1 MDEPSISDDTD
12 PIADLLGRLDAL
24 PSPTALAM
32 RLMHVLDD
40 DQSTAR
46 EIIDLI
52 ATDPALS
59 ARVVGLCARSER
71 GRSLG
76 VTSLDRAVVLLGFD
90 AVKTA
95 AFSVRFFQAVNE
107 IETSKSSGFDLSLFW
122 RHSLAVAVLSEKIAS
137 DRPGVSESSAFIGG
151 LVHDIGHLAL
161 HSLVPKIFGSA
172 CEIADMRT
180 QTVDV
185 IVQNNLGIDGR
196 TAGRRVARQWG
207 LPEELID
214 VVWLLDQPMSVIGGC
229 VQPELVAIVSLADA
243 IVAGDHLCIKG
254 HGTRAS
260 ALRDICN
267 TFDLDLNRIL
277 DMRADVLVE
286 VERKAEELGLDS
298 APTTE
303 LLLESIARANRSVG
317 RFARAYRDRLVESR
331 ASESSLDSLR
341 RFLNRL
347 PCESVEDAV
356 QLISDSARDHIPNS
370 SACVIL
376 PPDDASEDPRIW
388 LFEGGS
394 VNKITFEAGM
404 PADVA
409 RDVLSRNRLERCGH
423 PIRLSLRGERVA
435 IVALGVEVG
444 TLSSDFNPDS
454 ALKSAWKAAI
464 DHVLMR
470 EHAEYI
476 SEKLAHSNR
485 VLVDHRETLSKAR
498 AASAVA
504 AIAAGAAH
512 EINTPL
518 ALIAGRSHLLSKWL
532 ANTEFSGAASE
543 IEDASMRATEIID
556 ALSES
561 VRPIE
566 IMVRPTSIGRLLA
579 DACNDVSDHRGE
591 RVSIRSNG
599 PLPTALVDP
608 DHLRCVLVEIIE
620 NGLRASNDGPIVLEA
635 ESIEGDLHLVIR
647 DHGSGFTEKAMHNA
661 FEPFFSDQPA
671 GRRRGLG
678 LSMARRLIE
687 AHGGSISLSNHSS
700 GKSGARV
707 SIHLP
712 EAVVSNPAAGK
723 TFITTS

>member
-1 MDEPSISDDTD
+1 MDDTCMTDEID
-12 PIADLLGRLDAL
+12 PIAGLLSRLDAL

-32 RLMHVLDD
+32 RLIHVLDD

-90 AVKTA
+90 AVKSA
-95 AFSVRFFQAVNE
+95 AFSVRLFQAV
-107 IETSKSSGFDLSLFW
+107 ETLGAEQSAGFDVSLFW
-122 RHSLAVAVLSEKIAS
+122 RHSLAVAVLAEKIAA
-137 DRPGVSESSAFIGG
+137 DRFGVSESAAFIGG

-172 CEIADMRT
+172 CEIAEMRT

-185 IVQNNLGIDGR
+185 VVQEHIGLDGR
-196 TAGRRVARQWG
+196 TAGRRLARQWG

-214 VVWLLDQPMSVIGGC
+214 VVWLLDQPVSVMNGC
-229 VQPELVAIVSLADA
+229 SNPELVAIVSLADA
-243 IVAGDHLCIKG
+243 IISSDHLCIKG

-260 ALRDICN
+260 ALREICS
-267 TFDLDLNRIL
+267 TFNIDLNRTL
-277 DMRADVLVE
+277 ELRSDVLSE
-286 VERKAEELGLDS
+286 VERRAEELGLDS
-298 APTTE
+298 TPTTDI
-303 LLLESIARANRSVG
+303 LLESIARANRSVG

-341 RFLNRL
+341 RFLTRL

-356 QLISDSARDHIPNS
+356 RLISDSARDHIPDS
-370 SACVIL
+370 AACVIL
-376 PPDDASEDPRIW
+376 PPDDESTDPRIW

-394 VNKITFEAGM
+394 INKIMFEAGM

-409 RDVLSRNRLERCGH
+409 RDVLSRNRLERCGT
-423 PIRLSLRGERVA
+423 PIRLSLRGDRTA

-444 TLSSDFNPDS
+444 TESSEFNPES
-454 ALKSAWKAAI
+454 ALRAAWKAAI

-470 EHAEYI
+470 EHAEHI
-476 SEKLAHSNR
+476 AEKLAHSNR

-518 ALIAGRSHLLSKWL
+518 ALIAGRSHLLGKWL
-532 ANTEFSGAASE
+532 ANTEFSGAAAE
-543 IEDASMRATEIID
+543 IEDASMRATEIVA

-566 IMVRPTSIGRLLA
+566 IMVRPTSVGTLLA
-579 DACNDVSDHRGE
+579 EACNDVPEHRGE

-608 DHLRCVLVEIIE
+608 DHLRCVLVEMIE

-635 ESIEGDLHLVIR
+635 ECIDGDLHLVVC
-647 DHGSGFTEKAMHNA
+647 DNGSGFTDKALHNA

-687 AHGGSISLSNHSS
+687 AHGGSISLSNRS
-700 GKSGARV
+700 GGHTGGRV

-712 EAVVSNPAAGK
+712 EAVVSSPAGT
-723 TFITTS
+723 TFMSTS

>member
-1 MDEPSISDDTD
+1 MDDTCLTDEID
-12 PIADLLGRLDAL
+12 PIASLLSRLDAL

-32 RLMHVLDD
+32 RLIHVLDD

-90 AVKTA
+90 AVKSA
-95 AFSVRFFQAVNE
+95 AFSVRFFQAAEDFGSNQ
-107 IETSKSSGFDLSLFW
+107 SSGFDVSIFW
-122 RHSLAVAVLSEKIAS
+122 RHSLAVAVLAEKIAANIS
-137 DRPGVSESSAFIGG
+137 GVSESSAFIGG

-172 CEIADMRT
+172 CEIAEMRT

-185 IVQNNLGIDGR
+185 IIQEHIGIDGR

-214 VVWLLDQPMSVIGGC
+214 VVWLLDQPVSVMNGC
-229 VQPELVAIVSLADA
+229 ANPELVAIVSLADA
-243 IVAGDHLCIKG
+243 IISSDHLSIKG

-260 ALRDICN
+260 ALRDICSA
-267 TFDLDLNRIL
+267 FDIDLNRTL
-277 DMRADVLVE
+277 DMRPGVLKE
-286 VERKAEELGLDS
+286 VERRAEELGLDS
-298 APTTE
+298 TPTTE

-317 RFARAYRDRLVESR
+317 RFARAYRERLVESR
-331 ASESSLDSLR
+331 TSESSLDSLR
-341 RFLNRL
+341 RFLARL

-356 QLISDSARDHIPNS
+356 RLISESARDHISNS
-370 SACVIL
+370 AACVIL
-376 PPDDASEDPRIW
+376 PPDDESNDPRIW
-388 LFEGGS
+388 LFEDGS
-394 VNKITFEAGM
+394 VNKIVFEAGM

-409 RDVLSRNRLERCGH
+409 RDVLSRNRLERCGT
-423 PIRLSLRGERVA
+423 PIHLSLRGDRTA

-444 TLSSDFNPDS
+444 TEAGEFNPEGG
-454 ALKSAWKAAI
+454 LKSAWKAAI

-470 EHAEYI
+470 EHAEHI
-476 SEKLAHSNR
+476 AEKLAHSNR

-512 EINTPL
+512 EINNPL
-518 ALIAGRSHLLSKWL
+518 ALISGRSHLLRKWL

-543 IEDASMRATEIID
+543 IEEASMRATEIIS

-566 IMVRPTSIGRLLA
+566 ILVRPTSIGSLMA
-579 DACNDVSDHRGE
+579 EACNDVPEHRGE

-599 PLPTALVDP
+599 PLPTVLVDS
-608 DHLRCVLVEIIE
+608 DHLRSVLIEMIE

-635 ESIEGDLHLVIR
+635 DCIEGDLHLVVC
-647 DHGSGFTEKAMHNA
+647 DHGPGFTVNALQNA

-687 AHGGSISLSNHSS
+687 AHGGSISLSNRS
-700 GKSGARV
+700 GGHTGGRV

-712 EAVVSNPAAGK
+712 EAVFSRPVGK
-723 TFITTS
+723 TFIPTS

>member
-1 MDEPSISDDTD
+1 MDDTRHSDDID
-12 PIADLLGRLDAL
+12 PIAGLLSRLDAL

-32 RLMHVLDD
+32 RLIHVLDND
-40 DQSTAR
+40 ESTAR

-59 ARVVGLCARSER
+59 ARVVGLCARSDR

-90 AVKTA
+90 AVKSA
-95 AFSVRFFQAVNE
+95 AFSVRFFQAVE
-107 IETSKSSGFDLSLFW
+107 AIGTEKSSGFDVSLFW
-122 RHSLAVAVLSEKIAS
+122 RHSLAVAVLAEKIAS
-137 DRPGVSESSAFIGG
+137 ERPGVSDSAAFIGG

-185 IVQNNLGIDGR
+185 IIQQHIGIDGR

-229 VQPELVAIVSLADA
+229 VHPELVAIVSLADA
-243 IVAGDHLCIKG
+243 IIAGDHLCIKG

-260 ALRDICN
+260 ALREICS

-277 DMRADVLVE
+277 DMRSDVLNE
-286 VERKAEELGLDS
+286 VERRAEDLGLDS
-298 APTTE
+298 APTTD
-303 LLLESIARANRSVG
+303 LLLESIGRANRSVG

-341 RFLNRL
+341 RFLTRL
-347 PCESVEDAV
+347 PCESVDDAV
-356 QLISDSARDHIPNS
+356 QLISDSARDHIPDS
-370 SACVIL
+370 AACVIL
-376 PPDDASEDPRIW
+376 PPDDASNDPRIW

-394 VNKITFEAGM
+394 VNKIMFEAGM

-409 RDVLSRNRLERCGH
+409 RDVLSRNRLERCGA

-444 TLSSDFNPDS
+444 SRRCDFNPES

-470 EHAEYI
+470 EHADHI
-476 SEKLAHSNR
+476 AEKLAHSNR

-518 ALIAGRSHLLSKWL
+518 ALIAGRSHLLCKWL
-532 ANTEFSGAASE
+532 ANTEFSGAAAE
-543 IEDASMRATEIID
+543 IEEASMRATEIIS

-566 IMVRPTSIGRLLA
+566 IMVRPTPIGRLMA
-579 DACNDVSDHRGE
+579 EACNDIPDHRGE

-599 PLPTALVDP
+599 PLPTALVDS
-608 DHLRCVLVEIIE
+608 DHLRCVLVEMIE

-635 ESIEGDLHLVIR
+635 ECLDGDLQIVVL
-647 DHGSGFTEKAMHNA
+647 DHGSGFTEKALHNA

-687 AHGGSISLSNHSS
+687 AHGGSISLSNRTGTHT
-700 GKSGARV
+700 GGRV
-707 SIHLP
+707 SVHLP
-712 EAVVSNPAAGK
+712 EAVVSTPAGK
-723 TFITTS
+723 TFIATS